1 MTNDLARMRAQ
12 HERERDD
19 LMAQHEDRVSLLNLR
34 ISAMLRAHSSP
45 AEPEIR
51 KHISGEWLNKCGR
64 LAAFVGT
71 PGPFARTCA
80 VLHALFPDRIKLDDF
95 QRSFEGCILTE
106 VDKCLLTKMFA
117 RSGDT
122 IETLASRV
130 GLDDSALQDVLH
142 EWVRRHWYPII
153 VCCVVREKN

>member
-64 LAAFVGT
+64 LA
-71 PGPFARTCA
+71 
-80 VLHALFPDRIKLDDF
+80 
-95 QRSFEGCILTE
+95 
-106 VDKCLLTKMFA
+106 
-117 RSGDT
+117 
-122 IETLASRV
+122 
-130 GLDDSALQDVLH
+130 LQDVLH

-153 VCCVVREKN
+153 VCCVVRETN